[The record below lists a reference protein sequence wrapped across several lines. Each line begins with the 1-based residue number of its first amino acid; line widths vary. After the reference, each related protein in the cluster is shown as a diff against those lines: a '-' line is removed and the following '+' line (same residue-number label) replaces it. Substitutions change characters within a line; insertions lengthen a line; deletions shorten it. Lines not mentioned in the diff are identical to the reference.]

1 MLDRGFLVLGRGFLL
16 LRRRWR
22 RLRGCQGFRLI
33 QLFLLLGRRR
43 RFRLRRG
50 CFRLHRRCGSLGLLR
65 LRHGHCRC
73 RLDLRLIRG
82 NSIVRGGHL
91 RGGRRGRRHERR
103 PACEHHVRRA
113 RVARFRCRAL
123 LVILFHECF
132 TLRST
137 VGRLFIGRRVLRLV
151 SLIGVSNGRLDRLGF
166 RGRLDLLHRFL
177 LGRIRGLDNLNL
189 GLHAGSI
196 LSLDRLI
203 GISRG
208 RLDRLGFRGRL
219 DLLHRFLLG
228 RIRGLDNLNLGL
240 HAGSVLSLDRLI
252 GISRARL
259 DRLGFRGRLDR
270 LHRFRRGS
278 IRGLDVLDGNGGR
291 SLLDLAGLDGRALGG
306 RALGRRAL
314 DGRALGGLVLL
325 LGGGLSRDRLG
336 LGVLSGSRG
345 CLRSGVRGGHG
356 SGSNGTSSASACDR
370 RGGRHGDGS
379 LRSRP
384 LGRSLG
390 LSIGALVLSL
400 LASLGVAVALDGLD
414 ADGGQSRGRLVIQGL
429 VSAALASLVAL
440 LDAAG
445 VGLALGEDLLAGAR
459 QGGRAFIGIGGAGE
473 EALTAA
479 DGRGRQGLR
488 ELRILVAG
496 GLDDLA

>member
-1 MLDRGFLVLGRGFLL
+1 MLGGGFLL
-16 LRRRWR
+16 LGGHCR
-22 RLRGCQGFRLI
+22 RLRCCQGFRPI

-43 RFRLRRG
+43 RFQLRRG

-82 NSIVRGGHL
+82 SSIVRGSHL

-132 TLRST
+132 TLWST

-203 GISRG
+203 GVSNG

-240 HAGSVLSLDRLI
+240 HAGSILSLDRLI
-252 GISRARL
+252 GVSNGRL
-259 DRLGFRGRLDR
+259 DRLGFRGRLDL
-270 LHRFRRGS
+270 LHSFRRGS
-278 IRGLDVLDGNGGR
+278 IRRGSIRRLDVLDGNGGR
-291 SLLDLAGLDGRALGG
+291 SLLDLAGLDGRAL
-306 RALGRRAL
+306 
-314 DGRALGGLVLL
+314 DGRALGELVLL
-325 LGGGLSRDRLG
+325 LGGGLSLDRLG

-345 CLRSGVRGGHG
+345 CLRSSVRGGHG

-379 LRSRP
+379 LQSRP
-384 LGRSLG
+384 LGLSIG

-400 LASLGVAVALDGLD
+400 RDSLGVAVELDGLD

-479 DGRGRQGLR
+479 DGRGRQGLS

>member
-1 MLDRGFLVLGRGFLL
+1 MLGRGFLL
-16 LRRRWR
+16 LGGHWR

-50 CFRLHRRCGSLGLLR
+50 CFRLRRRCGSLGLLR

-82 NSIVRGGHL
+82 SSIVRGGHL

-113 RVARFRCRAL
+113 RVARFRCREL

-132 TLRST
+132 TLWST

-166 RGRLDLLHRFL
+166 RGRLDLLHSFL
-177 LGRIRGLDNLNL
+177 LGSIRGLDNLNL

-196 LSLDRLI
+196 LSLDRLL
-203 GISRG
+203 GISNG
-208 RLDRLGFRGRL
+208 GLDRLGFRGRL
-219 DLLHRFLLG
+219 DLLHSFLLG
-228 RIRGLDNLNLGL
+228 R
-240 HAGSVLSLDRLI
+240 
-252 GISRARL
+252 
-259 DRLGFRGRLDR
+259 
-270 LHRFRRGS
+270 

-291 SLLDLAGLDGRALGG
+291 SLLDLTGLDGRPLDG
-306 RALGRRAL
+306 RAL

-400 LASLGVAVALDGLD
+400 RDSLGVAVELDGLD

-445 VGLALGEDLLAGAR
+445 VGLALGVDLLAGAR
-459 QGGRAFIGIGGAGE
+459 QGGRAFVGIGGAGE

>member
-1 MLDRGFLVLGRGFLL
+1 MLGDGFLL
-16 LRRRWR
+16 LGGGCR

-50 CFRLHRRCGSLGLLR
+50 CFRLRRRCGSLGLLR

-73 RLDLRLIRG
+73 RLYLRLIRG
-82 NSIVRGGHL
+82 SSIVRGGHL

-113 RVARFRCRAL
+113 RVARFRCREL

-132 TLRST
+132 TLWST
-137 VGRLFIGRRVLRLV
+137 VGRLLIGRRVLRLV

-203 GISRG
+203 GISRA

-240 HAGSVLSLDRLI
+240 HAGSILSLDRLI

-259 DRLGFRGRLDR
+259 DRLGFRGRLDL
-270 LHRFRRGS
+270 LHRFLRGS

-291 SLLDLAGLDGRALGG
+291 SLLDLAG
-306 RALGRRAL
+306 L

-459 QGGRAFIGIGGAGE
+459 QGGRAFVGIGGAGE

-488 ELRILVAG
+488 ELWILVAG

>member
-1 MLDRGFLVLGRGFLL
+1 MLGRGFLVLGRGFLL
-16 LRRRWR
+16 LGGHWR

-43 RFRLRRG
+43 RFQLRRG

-82 NSIVRGGHL
+82 SSIVRGSHL

-113 RVARFRCRAL
+113 RVARFRCWEL

-137 VGRLFIGRRVLRLV
+137 VGRLLIGRRVLRLV

-196 LSLDRLI
+196 LRLVSLI
-203 GISRG
+203 GVSNG
-208 RLDRLGFRGRL
+208 RLGLPGFHGRLNRLGFRARL
-219 DLLHRFLLG
+219 DL
-228 RIRGLDNLNLGL
+228 
-240 HAGSVLSLDRLI
+240 
-252 GISRARL
+252 
-259 DRLGFRGRLDR
+259 

-278 IRGLDVLDGNGGR
+278 IRRLDVLDGNGGR

-306 RALGRRAL
+306 
-314 DGRALGGLVLL
+314 LVLL
-325 LGGGLSRDRLG
+325 LGGGLSLDMLG

-400 LASLGVAVALDGLD
+400 LDSLGVAVELDGLD

-459 QGGRAFIGIGGAGE
+459 QGGRAFVSIGGAGE

-479 DGRGRQGLR
+479 DGRGRQGLS